1 MALAEFDE
9 ALISHVQKYPY
20 LYNNKSPDFKVVW
33 KENAWVEISKQLKS
47 DGTVVET
54 VSKRWKTLRGCYT
67 KEHRKLPKGTGA
79 DSVEKK
85 WEFYPMMDFLKDFVK
100 HRRTASNM
108 IFEENVH
115 DSLGDVNESS
125 FEGMMESNSQDKS
138 SEISSDI
145 SSPTPM

>member
-9 ALISHVQKYPY
+9 ALIFHVQKYPY
-20 LYNNKSPDFKVVW
+20 LYDNKSPDFKVVW
-33 KENAWVEISKQLKS
+33 KENAWVQISKQLKR
-47 DGTVVET
+47 DVET
-54 VSKRWKTLRGCYT
+54 VSKRWKTLRECYT
-67 KEHRKLPKGTGA
+67 KEHRKLLTGTGA

-100 HRRTASNM
+100 HRQTASNM
-108 IFEENVH
+108 IFEENVR